1 LAERSFSLSC
11 GTVKAERSSSL
22 SITQQ
27 ARRAGSTKGECQP
40 LTLVATSESRSV
52 RMAHS
57 LATSS
62 RQTVGNERRTG
73 DHVSSTF
80 SMPVKADGQI
90 YPVPRWPIWWLG
102 CRSCE
107 RGRGHQR
114 RADEGGGVGQ
124 REEGTQQ
131 RARPRRERARER
143 RVPVGLGL
151 GYFGLR
157 AGCMLGGE
165 ELATRCCYCCW
176 LVAKR

>member
-1 LAERSFSLSC
+1 
-11 GTVKAERSSSL
+11 
-22 SITQQ
+22 
-27 ARRAGSTKGECQP
+27 
-40 LTLVATSESRSV
+40 
-52 RMAHS
+52 MAHS

-62 RQTVGNERRTG
+62 RQTCHECRGGWSVRDRGACDARATIGNERRTG
-73 DHVSSTF
+73 DVSSTF

-131 RARPRRERARER
+131 RAHGESGVCR
-143 RVPVGLGL
+143 LG
-151 GYFGLR
+151 
-157 AGCMLGGE
+157 
-165 ELATRCCYCCW
+165 
-176 LVAKR
+176 